1 MGAAGSNTVL
11 LLIIPMS
18 FLTISIAISAQQTRE
33 GSELES
39 RRVFDVN
46 GGPDSVV
53 WVVQLSDLH
62 FSVHHP
68 DRAADF
74 KRLIGPALSMIK
86 PSLVLLTGDLT
97 DGKSKDMLTM
107 KQDKQEWLE
116 YRNVMDNVVKKSG
129 LNKEVFYDLRGNH
142 DSFGVPF
149 VGGSF
154 DFFSNY
160 SLNALL
166 GRLGKVNS
174 VTLQTE
180 ERRHVFVGIDSSM
193 AVGLRGPTNLFGHPT
208 DKLLADMDSELSQWS
223 SDPTKPVTKI
233 SFGHFPISFSAASES
248 GKTLKDVL
256 LKHSVSAY
264 LCGHLHASFGKNLK
278 RLHRSGNDLVQINT
292 HGSPSGRQNCSPGAP
307 PIQEFWEWEMGDWRK
322 NRAMRIVAIDK
333 GRVSFYDME
342 YKSGAKKT
350 IVLPTFPLDSR
361 MMWTSSSLHDYE
373 CQTTE
378 PLPLSN
384 IRALVFSVSPIAS
397 VVARIYDSSPG
408 ELALVMEDLM
418 KKHEDNGGVLY
429 TAVWNYKAYEDPSA
443 LRYWIQIEAID
454 KLGRSTLS
462 ELRPF
467 SVNGRT
473 KEVSWAWKEVMVM
486 GCQWAAF
493 YSLFLWISIGFSVLI
508 LVMIISLSLPI
519 VVKKWQSLLADRGF
533 IKAGRIISELHR
545 LNSVWF
551 SMLAYI
557 FYLMIFPWFSG
568 QVFTDGGQ
576 RLYLT
581 YKGWIMK
588 SAGANG
594 KAEFAGFPDVMVVIL
609 PHLFFV
615 VVPSILV
622 ALSLAVE
629 REMYRLSG
637 LSFSRKKKD
646 DNNEVKKIGSGFHV
660 RRWIRKLLM
669 LISLAIFLKHYKS
682 CRAMSRAFEMNPLLH
697 FPGYTLVMPL
707 LLLYA
712 FYETRRI

>member
-1 MGAAGSNTVL
+1 MGAASSITVL
-11 LLIIPMS
+11 LLIIPMN
-18 FLTISIAISAQQTRE
+18 FLTISNAISVHQILE
-33 GSELES
+33 GSEQES
-39 RRVFDVN
+39 RRVIDVN

-74 KRLIGPALSMIK
+74 KKLVGPALSMIK

-116 YRNVMDNVVKKSG
+116 YRNVMENVVTRSG
-129 LNKEVFYDLRGNH
+129 LDKGVFYDLRGNH

-149 VGGSF
+149 VGGSY
-154 DFFSNY
+154 DFFFNY

-166 GRLGKVNS
+166 GRPGRVNS

-208 DKLLADMDSELSQWS
+208 DKLLADVDSELSQWNS
-223 SDPTKPVTKI
+223 KPTKPVTKI

-248 GKTLKDVL
+248 GKTLKGVFL
-256 LKHSVSAY
+256 NHSVSAY

-278 RLHRSGNDLVQINT
+278 RLHRSGNNLVQINV
-292 HGSPSGRQNCSPGAP
+292 HGSPSPRQNCSPEAP

-333 GRVSFYDME
+333 GHVSFVDMDF
-342 YKSGAKKT
+342 KSGAKKT
-350 IVLPTFPLDSR
+350 IVVPTFPLDSR
-361 MMWTSSSLHDYE
+361 MMWTMSSLHNYE

-378 PLPLSN
+378 PLPLSD

-418 KKHEDNGGVLY
+418 KKHEDDKGVLY

-443 LRYWIQIEAID
+443 VRYWIQIEAID

-473 KEVSWAWKEVMVM
+473 RELSWTWKEVMVM
-486 GCQWAAF
+486 GCQWAAI
-493 YSLFLWISIGFSVLI
+493 YSFFLWISLGFSFLI
-508 LVMIISLSLPI
+508 ILMIISLPV
-519 VVKKWQSLLADRGF
+519 VVKKWNSLLADRGF
-533 IKAGRIISELHR
+533 IKAGRVISELHR
-545 LNSVWF
+545 LNVVWF
-551 SMLAYI
+551 GMLAYVL
-557 FYLMIFPWFSG
+557 YLVIFPWFSG
-568 QVFTDGGQ
+568 HVFTDGGQ

-581 YKGWIMK
+581 YKGWIVK
-588 SAGANG
+588 SPEMNG
-594 KAEFAGFPDVMVVIL
+594 KVEFAGFPDVMVVVL
-609 PHLFFV
+609 PHIFFV

-622 ALSLAVE
+622 AMALAVE
-629 REMYRLSG
+629 REMYRLRV
-637 LSFSRKKKD
+637 LSFSGKKKD
-646 DNNEVKKIGSGFHV
+646 DKNSKNENIRSGFHLCS
-660 RRWIRKLLM
+660 RWIRKLLM
-669 LISLAIFLKHYKS
+669 LISLAIFLKHFKS

-697 FPGYTLVMPL
+697 FPCYSLFMPL
-707 LLLYA
+707 LLVYA